1 MDAGKYYALLRFEEA
16 ALALRAAMRL
26 GIVEEM
32 GERKLM
38 LAELRELFGFT
49 GQGARTYV
57 ALLEVLEILESSRGV
72 YSVSPRA
79 KETLADDLP
88 TSRKPYL
95 QMGSGDDV
103 DQLIEMLRG
112 NFAKDSLPLYG
123 DDAVE
128 KTLMDVPDVA
138 REIAIGLSSRAR
150 NFAEPLAAAISQHA
164 GKARIL
170 ADLGA
175 GSPYVG
181 LACLETMPHLKK
193 VTLVDRPNGMQFVR
207 ELADKAI
214 PNNED
219 VANLAQLDKLDYC
232 EQDFFQSVPGAD
244 IYCLSNTAH
253 DWLPDEYTQII
264 TNLRDSI
271 AQGGVVCIH
280 EPLLLNMWNNSDQ
293 WIKALWMACY
303 ALALFKLTE
312 GKGTCYTRDEHR
324 GVMES
329 CGFAMIGEGIE
340 TQDGCTALF
349 FQLASDAAKRA
360 RETEQ
365 HHELQSAAQK
375 KSAPKTRT
383 S

>member
-1 MDAGKYYALLRFEEA
+1 MDAGKYFALLRFKEA
-16 ALALRAAMRL
+16 AVALRAALRL

-32 GERKLM
+32 GERKLT
-38 LAELRELFGFT
+38 LSEFREQFGFT
-49 GQGARTYV
+49 EQGARTYV
-57 ALLEVLEILESSRGV
+57 ALLEVLEILEGSRGV
-72 YSVSPRA
+72 YSISPRA

-95 QMGSGDDV
+95 EMGSGDDI

-112 NFAKDSLPLYG
+112 NFASESLPLYG
-123 DDAVE
+123 DETVE
-128 KTLMDVPDVA
+128 KTMMDVPDVA
-138 REIAIGLSSRAR
+138 REIALGLSSRAR
-150 NFAEPLAAAISQHA
+150 NFAAPLAAAITPHA
-164 GKARIL
+164 TKARII

-181 LACLETMPHLKK
+181 LACLEAMPHLEK

-207 ELADKAI
+207 ELADRAI
-214 PNNED
+214 ENNAD
-219 VANLAQLDKLDYC
+219 IANLAQLGKLEYC

-253 DWLPDEYTQII
+253 DWVPDEYTQII

-271 AQGGVVCIH
+271 APGGVVCIH

-312 GKGTCYTRDEHR
+312 GKGTSYTRDEHR

-329 CGFAMIGEGIE
+329 CGFAMVGDAVE

-349 FQLASDAAKRA
+349 FQLTSDVRERA
-360 RETEQ
+360 REAE
-365 HHELQSAAQK
+365 HHQLQSAPQT
-375 KSAPKTRT
+375 STR
-383 S
+383 